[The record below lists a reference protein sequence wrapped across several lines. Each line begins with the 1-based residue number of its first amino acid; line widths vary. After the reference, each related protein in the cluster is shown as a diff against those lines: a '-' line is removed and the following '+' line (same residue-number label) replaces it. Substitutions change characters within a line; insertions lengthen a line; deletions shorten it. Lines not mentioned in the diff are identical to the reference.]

1 MKFNAA
7 LSRLP
12 TFTAAAGEQWPYH
25 SMVSVT
31 HGLDAA
37 QAAFADCAAG
47 RVNIGF
53 GEVYFQ
59 TGYDPTPAPEGK
71 HLMSVFGQY
80 GPYALDGTTWDAAR
94 EGVARQ
100 FIDLIATFAPDIES
114 CLEHYEVLGGPD
126 IEERVGLTGGHIF
139 QGETMPDQMWDK
151 RLAART
157 PIPGFYFCGAATHP
171 AGSVIALNGRNAAM
185 AVLADTARP

>member
-1 MKFNAA
+1 MHFQGDLEGQGPVWGYVKGGMGVISFAIAEAAEEAGAVLACGVPVAEIIPGEGVRLESGDLIRATTVVCNADPKRALGMLGVSEAVPEPYRARLEAWQVRSPVVKFNAA

-37 QAAFADCAAG
+37 QTAFADCAAG

-59 TGYDPTPAPEGK
+59 TGYDATPA
-71 HLMSVFGQY
+71 
-80 GPYALDGTTWDAAR
+80 R
-94 EGVARQ
+94 E
-100 FIDLIATFAPDIES
+100 
-114 CLEHYEVLGGPD
+114 
-126 IEERVGLTGGHIF
+126 
-139 QGETMPDQMWDK
+139 
-151 RLAART
+151 
-157 PIPGFYFCGAATHP
+157 
-171 AGSVIALNGRNAAM
+171 
-185 AVLADTARP
+185 